1 MTSPRLLDVYAAA
14 AYLSVS
20 VPSVRGYVTNGD
32 LIPLRV
38 PSTRRI
44 GELSRRLL
52 FAREDLDALIDRWK
66 AASTAEPNR
75 QLSRA
80 ALKGWNQSPL
90 RIRKGKGYAA

>member
-1 MTSPRLLDVYAAA
+1 MSDSRLKDVHEAA
-14 AYLSVS
+14 AYVNMSVAT
-20 VPSVRGYVTNGD
+20 VRRYVTNGD
-32 LIPLRV
+32 LIPVRV

-75 QLSRA
+75 QLSHASLKAWRQTPVRKRKRVA
-80 ALKGWNQSPL
+80 A
-90 RIRKGKGYAA
+90 